1 MVNLTKILNQTFQG
15 ILATDRDGVVSF
27 ANKRARELLSTHT
40 DEIVGRPLPSDFSD
54 LCSLVTK
61 TARTGT
67 AVYGKQ
73 IHTNGLDLMVTLE
86 PVAEKGTRGGVL
98 CTFVAL
104 KDFEKAAMNLE
115 SYQELGNKFRTVF
128 DYSSDGLWICNR
140 NGEVV
145 EVNRATRSIV
155 GRNKK
160 DLIGRKV
167 RDLVVT
173 EGYYDNYVTDEVI
186 RTKRKVSQLQEVK
199 TTKRKVLCTGIPV
212 LDKNGEVAMVVI
224 NERDITMLYAM
235 RERLEEIQREK
246 ETFKEKINELSLEVL
261 KNWDLV
267 AESEEMKKI
276 VRTALKLA
284 HMDASNIMILGE
296 SGTGK
301 GLLAKFIHKNS
312 KRADKPFIQINC
324 ASLPENILE
333 AELFGYEKG
342 AFTGAK
348 MEGKPGLIEL
358 SNQGTL
364 FLDEIGEMSSGIQ
377 AKLLK
382 YLDDHEVRRLGSVR
396 TRKIDCK
403 ILAATNQDLETLLDR
418 KKFRKDLYY
427 RLNAITLTMPP
438 LRERPEDI
446 FHLVQDSLFHYNKKY
461 KMKKTINPLTL
472 TILQSYDFP
481 GNVRELKNLVKKG
494 FFMSEGDAIDRVLI
508 DSVGDKTLYSLDMPQ
523 SGREDVNGL
532 TDLVAAFE
540 KGLLKIAA
548 RKCNSTREIA
558 RYFNISQPSVV
569 RKLRKYHLKIS

>member
-1 MVNLTKILNQTFQG
+1 MVNLARILNQTFQG
-15 ILATDRDGVVSF
+15 IVAIDSDGVVSF
-27 ANKRARELLSTHT
+27 ANKRAMELLSTHT
-40 DEIVGRPLPSDFSD
+40 DEIVGRPLPKDFSD

-61 TARTGT
+61 TARTGK
-67 AVYGKQ
+67 AAYGKQ
-73 IHTNGLDLMVTLE
+73 IHTNGLDLMVTIE
-86 PVAEKGTRGGVL
+86 PVAENGTTGEVL

-104 KDFEKAAMNLE
+104 KEFEKAAMNLE

-155 GRNKK
+155 GRKK
-160 DLIGRKV
+160 EELIGRKV
-167 RDLVVT
+167 RDLVVS

-246 ETFKEKINELSLEVL
+246 ETFKEKVNELSLEVL
-261 KNWDLV
+261 EKWDLV

-312 KRADKPFIQINC
+312 KRANKPFIQINC

-358 SNQGTL
+358 SNEGTL

-446 FHLVQDSLFHYNKKY
+446 FHLVQDSLYHYNKKY
-461 KMKKTINPLTL
+461 KMKKTISPLTL

-494 FFMSEGDAIDRVLI
+494 FFMSEGDAIDKVLI

-523 SGREDVNGL
+523 SDREHVNGL

-569 RKLRKYHLKIS
+569 RKLRKYNLKIS

>member
-1 MVNLTKILNQTFQG
+1 MVNLARILNQTFQG

>member
-1 MVNLTKILNQTFQG
+1 
-15 ILATDRDGVVSF
+15 
-27 ANKRARELLSTHT
+27 
-40 DEIVGRPLPSDFSD
+40 
-54 LCSLVTK
+54 
-61 TARTGT
+61 
-67 AVYGKQ
+67 
-73 IHTNGLDLMVTLE
+73 
-86 PVAEKGTRGGVL
+86 
-98 CTFVAL
+98 
-104 KDFEKAAMNLE
+104 
-115 SYQELGNKFRTVF
+115 
-128 DYSSDGLWICNR
+128 
-140 NGEVV
+140 
-145 EVNRATRSIV
+145 
-155 GRNKK
+155 
-160 DLIGRKV
+160 
-167 RDLVVT
+167 
-173 EGYYDNYVTDEVI
+173 
-186 RTKRKVSQLQEVK
+186 
-199 TTKRKVLCTGIPV
+199 
-212 LDKNGEVAMVVI
+212 
-224 NERDITMLYAM
+224 
-235 RERLEEIQREK
+235 
-246 ETFKEKINELSLEVL
+246 
-261 KNWDLV
+261 
-267 AESEEMKKI
+267 EMKKI

-312 KRADKPFIQINC
+312 KRANKPFIQINC

-481 GNVRELKNLVKKG
+481 GNVREWNN
-494 FFMSEGDAIDRVLI
+494 RV
-508 DSVGDKTLYSLDMPQ
+508 T
-523 SGREDVNGL
+523 
-532 TDLVAAFE
+532 
-540 KGLLKIAA
+540 
-548 RKCNSTREIA
+548 
-558 RYFNISQPSVV
+558 
-569 RKLRKYHLKIS
+569 